1 MVWCDSNVTTSAP
14 YIVTQCYGTGQD
26 NQGSRGSLL
35 SCIVTIGLYNAMDW
49 TGPSRE
55 SRESRESTVLHSNY
69 RTIQCYGLDRTFKGV
84 KGVEGVYCLA

>member
-1 MVWCDSNVTTSAP
+1 MLW
-14 YIVTQCYGTGQD
+14 TGQD
-26 NQGSRGSLL
+26 LQGSQGSRGSLL

-69 RTIQCYGLDRTFKGV
+69 RTIPLHVMPQLFTKLVMQQVHVG
-84 KGVEGVYCLA
+84 